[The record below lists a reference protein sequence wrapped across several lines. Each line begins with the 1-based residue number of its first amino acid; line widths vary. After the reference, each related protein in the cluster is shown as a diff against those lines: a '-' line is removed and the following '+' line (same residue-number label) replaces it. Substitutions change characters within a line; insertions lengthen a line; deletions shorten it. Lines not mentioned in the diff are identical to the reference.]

1 MTTRNPFETRSPY
14 EVLEHIRRERL
25 AISIANF
32 AMAFTIPLAVLVVI
46 MFITQPSWQNLVTM
60 ILSIGVGPISYFFR
74 YLVTRDKVDIG
85 SYSFLFS
92 MLLIIA
98 VNATVTGGLFPM
110 VAPGYVLVIVIS
122 GMLLGSRGRF
132 TIAAVAAVMWIITQ
146 SIIARGFVPQT
157 PLPDPIGTVS
167 VQIIIALVFV
177 FIGILSQ
184 LATSDLRR
192 SLDEATYDL
201 VQANR
206 KLEEAN
212 RLKSQFMA
220 RTSHE
225 LRTPL
230 SSIVAYS
237 DLVLREAYGPLTP
250 KQKDRVARVLQ
261 SARHL
266 TTLINDLLNLA
277 KIEAG
282 ELEIVETL
290 FPVNDLAETVRST
303 LETAARE
310 KELAFT
316 VSLTPDMPEQIVG
329 DQGRLCQVLINL
341 ATNAIKFT
349 DEGSVTVSINP
360 ADENRWQMVVA
371 DTGPGI
377 HEKHLQS
384 IFDEFRQVN
393 LSDTDKLRGVG
404 LGLAITRQLVKLM
417 AGEIHVTSE
426 LGKGSTFAVVLP
438 LKAGAGK

>member
-1 MTTRNPFETRSPY
+1 
-14 EVLEHIRRERL
+14 
-25 AISIANF
+25 
-32 AMAFTIPLAVLVVI
+32 
-46 MFITQPSWQNLVTM
+46 
-60 ILSIGVGPISYFFR
+60 
-74 YLVTRDKVDIG
+74 
-85 SYSFLFS
+85 

-132 TIAAVAAVMWIITQ
+132 TITAVAAVMWIITQ

-303 LETAARE
+303 LETAAHE

-316 VSLTPDMPEQIVG
+316 VSLAPDMPEQIVG

-341 ATNAIKFT
+341 ASNAIKFT
-349 DEGSVTVSINP
+349 DEGSVTVSIKP
-360 ADENRWQMVVA
+360 ADEKRWQMVVA
-371 DTGPGI
+371 DTGRGI

-384 IFDEFRQVN
+384 IFEEFHQVN

-426 LGKGSTFAVVLP
+426 LGKGSTFEVILP
-438 LKAGAGK
+438 LMAGAGK